1 MFRIASIL
9 ILTLALATPAHAGF
23 DEGVAAYDRGDFA
36 TALREWRLL
45 AERGHAESQRNLGAM
60 YAGGRGVPQNNAEA
74 GKWYRLAAEQEY
86 ALAHATLEGMYVKG
100 RGVPE
105 NDVEA
110 VKWYRLA
117 AEQGEVSAQFALGVM
132 YLEGSGVPES
142 LVHAFAW
149 WDLAAA
155 QGDKNAAKLKDTAR
169 DLMSDEQIAEARKLF
184 SEWLRK
190 NPKLMGQ

>member
-1 MFRIASIL
+1 MAHA
-9 ILTLALATPAHAGF
+9 ALA
-23 DEGVAAYDRGDFA
+23 
-36 TALREWRLL
+36 
-45 AERGHAESQRNLGAM
+45 
-60 YAGGRGVPQNNAEA
+60 
-74 GKWYRLAAEQEY
+74 
-86 ALAHATLEGMYVKG
+86 GMYVPG

-117 AEQGEVSAQFALGVM
+117 AEQGEASAQFALGVM

-155 QGDKNAAKLKDTAR
+155 QGDKNAAKLKDPAR
-169 DLMSDEQIAEARKLF
+169 ELMSDEQIAEAQKLF